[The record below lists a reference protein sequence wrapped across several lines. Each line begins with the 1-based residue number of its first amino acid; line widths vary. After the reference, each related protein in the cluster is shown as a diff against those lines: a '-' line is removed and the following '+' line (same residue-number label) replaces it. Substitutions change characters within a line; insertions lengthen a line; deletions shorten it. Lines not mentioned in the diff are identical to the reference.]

1 MRTRITA
8 SSKLYYVVPF
18 PFEQTAELMTSL
30 SESLYVNKRQKY
42 EVKHKSPRRNSVYHL
57 STGTVQ
63 LAVANDE
70 TSNVLTGVTMQLA
83 VANDET
89 SNVLTGVTMQLAV
102 ANDETSNVLTGVTMQ
117 LAVANDETS
126 NVLTGV
132 TTVNCNCPKEQHKG
146 RIISSLK
153 KNMLIHVTSAY

>member
-89 SNVLTGVTMQLAV
+89 SNVLTGVT
-102 ANDETSNVLTGVTMQ
+102 
-117 LAVANDETS
+117 
-126 NVLTGV
+126 
-132 TTVNCNCPKEQHKG
+132 TVNCNCPKEQHKG

>member
-1 MRTRITA
+1 
-8 SSKLYYVVPF
+8 
-18 PFEQTAELMTSL
+18 
-30 SESLYVNKRQKY
+30 
-42 EVKHKSPRRNSVYHL
+42 
-57 STGTVQ
+57 
-63 LAVANDE
+63 
-70 TSNVLTGVTMQLA
+70 
-83 VANDET
+83 
-89 SNVLTGVTMQLAV
+89 LTGVTMQLAV

>member
-89 SNVLTGVTMQLAV
+89 SNI
-102 ANDETSNVLTGVTMQ
+102 
-117 LAVANDETS
+117 
-126 NVLTGV
+126 LTGV